1 MVERAESYPWS
12 SARAHVNGQLDPLLD
27 PGLPIIESIGN
38 WAEWLAAEDL
48 PDQLEAIRTATT
60 RDFPLGED
68 SFVLELEA
76 RLGRP
81 LTATKTRTKG
91 RDARGGQTGCS
102 SRFSSRRISSLSL
115 RCHLSSAEGGTRT
128 RMPRGATPSRWC
140 VCQFHHFGYLRSLL
154 LRLLLMARELLLC
167 RRCRV
172 PEPAVL
178 LSLVPAAAAGGAVAP
193 AAGVAAGAGCCRRLR
208 GITEVPPGR
217 VEIRSSAPAT

>member
-1 MVERAESYPWS
+1 MLCRTAPTTLLNAEIVAQISFATEKTESNTSSCYGSSRHPSRIDLGLHFDDQPYSHHCCTPIGKRAFRNFSRYPFRLWSLVQSEVWVVRTSWQGRYYSCVLGSAHLWAAARYVERNPVRAGMVERAENYPWS

-81 LTATKTRTKG
+81 LRPQKRGPKVETREADKQG
-91 RDARGGQTGCS
+91 
-102 SRFSSRRISSLSL
+102 
-115 RCHLSSAEGGTRT
+115 
-128 RMPRGATPSRWC
+128 
-140 VCQFHHFGYLRSLL
+140 
-154 LRLLLMARELLLC
+154 ELTFL
-167 RRCRV
+167 
-172 PEPAVL
+172 E
-178 LSLVPAAAAGGAVAP
+178 
-193 AAGVAAGAGCCRRLR
+193 
-208 GITEVPPGR
+208 
-217 VEIRSSAPAT
+217 